1 MPDGHQGLD
10 KSRVRT
16 SYSELSEIWPT
27 SDRWHRH
34 TSAALQRAVRRRLAG
49 EIMAGELVLDVGAG
63 DSDYGLEG
71 ALVVRSDLSE
81 KFLHPET
88 LGVVADAERLPFADG
103 VFDHVICVGSVVNYC
118 DPLAVIA
125 ELSRVLRPGGYLLI
139 EFESST
145 SAEYLGR
152 PEYGLGTI
160 LVTTAYQGRPE
171 KIWLYRPSFIQS
183 ALIAKDFSI
192 LLDEG
197 VHALTALAYR
207 LVQNENWSMALA
219 GLDWRLDLSGP
230 LRSLACN
237 RLFLAQKHS

>member
-10 KSRVRT
+10 KSRIRT
-16 SYSELSEIWPT
+16 SYSGLSEIWPT

-34 TSAALQRAVRRRLAG
+34 TSAALQRAVRRRLGG
-49 EIMAGELVLDVGAG
+49 EISAGDLVLDVGAG

-71 ALVVRSDLSE
+71 VSVIRSDLSE
-81 KFLHPET
+81 KFLRPET
-88 LGVVADAERLPFADG
+88 LGVVADAEHLPFADG
-103 VFDHVICVGSVVNYC
+103 SVDHVICVGSVVNYC
-118 DPLAVIA
+118 DPVAVVRQ
-125 ELSRVLRPGGYLLI
+125 LSRVLRPGGLLLI

-160 LVTTAYQGRPE
+160 LVTTVYQGRPE
-171 KIWLYRPSFIQS
+171 KLWLYRPSFIESLLS
-183 ALIAKDFSI
+183 ANGFSI
-192 LLDEG
+192 LNDEG

-219 GLDWRLDLSGP
+219 ALDWRLDLSGP
-230 LRSLACN
+230 LRSFACN
-237 RLFLAQKHS
+237 RLLFAQKQG